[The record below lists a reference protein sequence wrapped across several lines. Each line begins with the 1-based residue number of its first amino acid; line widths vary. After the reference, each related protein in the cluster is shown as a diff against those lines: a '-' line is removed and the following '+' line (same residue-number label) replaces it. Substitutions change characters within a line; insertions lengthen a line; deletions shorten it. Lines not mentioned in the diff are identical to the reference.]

1 MSENKDKKSFLKII
15 NEINDGI
22 TEIFNQ
28 IPISIKKKLYSSEMR
43 FTLAI
48 LILFINV
55 HSYNYTKQRYSKS
68 NCFDLFGIKIS
79 CSKFYYYFI
88 LLLLLLEI
96 LFLVFLQKTTSIAA
110 LPNYWWIVL
119 VLLAFLLIAS
129 MEDDA
134 ELTQKDGGFN
144 PPPMNMMRYFSRC
157 FFAILV
163 ILLSVLSFGI
173 EVVKKNNQT
182 KNLLIIRGVSIIL
195 LIINAYNTF
204 TFSSC
209 KYNLPD
215 SWKL

>member
-1 MSENKDKKSFLKII
+1 MSENKTKKSFLNII

-22 TEIFNQ
+22 KEIFNQ
-28 IPISIKKKLYSSEMR
+28 IPISIKKKLYSSKMR
-43 FTLAI
+43 YILAI
-48 LILFINV
+48 LILFINI

-68 NCFDLFGIKIS
+68 NCFDLFNIKIN
-79 CSKFYYYFI
+79 CSTLYYYFI

-96 LFLVFLQKTTSIAA
+96 LFLFFLQKNVSIAA
-110 LPNYWWIVL
+110 LPNYWWIIL
-119 VLLAFLLIAS
+119 VLLAFLLIVS

-134 ELTQKDGGFN
+134 QLTQKDGGFN
-144 PPPMNMMRYFSRC
+144 PPPMNMIRYFSRC
-157 FFAILV
+157 FFSILV
-163 ILLSVLSFGI
+163 ILLSILSFGI

-182 KNLLIIRGVSIIL
+182 NNLLIIRGISIIL
-195 LIINAYNTF
+195 LIINAYKTF